1 MNQDIITALYQSWFN
16 MLTSI
21 SEGELNNWYKLMFSE
36 DPECHNLA
44 TEIFNSFGDSNFC
57 YRAIMNCLDP
67 NWLYRSFN
75 MDNYILEIPATM
87 GYTIR
92 EVQHVM
98 NFPDELKN
106 IAEMNLS
113 SDPEINYWE
122 RNY

>member
-1 MNQDIITALYQSWFN
+1 
-16 MLTSI
+16 
-21 SEGELNNWYKLMFSE
+21 
-36 DPECHNLA
+36 
-44 TEIFNSFGDSNFC
+44 
-57 YRAIMNCLDP
+57 
-67 NWLYRSFN
+67 

-113 SDPEINYWE
+113 SDPEIKMLGE
-122 RNY
+122 ELLKTLKDVAK